1 MRIFDINDILIDAPD
16 FTKGRLV
23 TDRRLVAHH
32 EAVEAVAEQGHYET
46 IAVYPNGGEDVEWIV
61 DVPGVEA
68 KDAWDEYEDI
78 YRFIPFTTSE
88 LCEIKIAELKMKL
101 SETDYH
107 IIKVVEGAM
116 ALEDCADV
124 IAQRA
129 EWRREINE
137 LEETLR
143 AEGGESD
150 VT

>member
-1 MRIFDINDILIDAPD
+1 MRIFDINDIEIDIPD
-16 FTKGRLV
+16 LTKGRLEP
-23 TDRRLVAHH
+23 DRRFMQHH
-32 EAVEAVAEQGHYET
+32 NAIEAVEEQGHYET
-46 IAVYPNGGEDVEWIV
+46 IAVYPNGGEDVEWVV

-78 YRFIPFTTSE
+78 YRYIPFTTRE
-88 LCEIKIAELKMKL
+88 LCEIRIVELKMKL

-116 ALEDCADV
+116 PIEACADI

-129 EWRREINE
+129 EWRREIND